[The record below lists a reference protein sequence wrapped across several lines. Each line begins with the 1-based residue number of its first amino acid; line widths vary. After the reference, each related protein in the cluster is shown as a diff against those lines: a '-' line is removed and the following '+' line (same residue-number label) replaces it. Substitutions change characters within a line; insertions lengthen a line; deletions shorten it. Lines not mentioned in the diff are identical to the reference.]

1 MADMVV
7 EPGPPQDR
15 WAEHAPPPITAAE
28 QYAARVGGASD
39 AEPPPIVPARRG
51 G

>member
-1 MADMVV
+1 VY
-7 EPGPPQDR
+7 GPEGPR
-15 WAEHAPPPITAAE
+15 F
-28 QYAARVGGASD
+28 VGASD